1 MAKRLL
7 KKSEVCR
14 LTGVGDSTIW
24 RYTDLGYFPASVLGK
39 DKSSHN
45 RRWARSDIDLWIKAN
60 GTGPLRSSQG
70 PQSTWR
76 SWLDIQTDPELQLA
90 TWEDAEEPAAKT
102 KKPPSFASKPKHYLR
117 HVTYDDKEGAKE
129 LGARWDGMCWFI
141 PDVVQGVARSKLES
155 LYGPSMYGNHSRRGS
170 GQWGAFV
177 HATANEQLADTL
189 SGFETGD
196 VMDAIHDAWPETKV
210 KQKDP
215 VPGTTNVKPK
225 SERVTPKP
233 TPAGSKRTVTIKT
246 EPARPDPALHYY
258 TVRIPKVL
266 IAAAVLIAV
275 GVGGWFM
282 GRGF

>member
-1 MAKRLL
+1 M
-7 KKSEVCR
+7 
-14 LTGVGDSTIW
+14 
-24 RYTDLGYFPASVLGK
+24 
-39 DKSSHN
+39 
-45 RRWARSDIDLWIKAN
+45 
-60 GTGPLRSSQG
+60 
-70 PQSTWR
+70 
-76 SWLDIQTDPELQLA
+76 
-90 TWEDAEEPAAKT
+90 
-102 KKPPSFASKPKHYLR
+102 
-117 HVTYDDKEGAKE
+117 TYDDKEKAKE

-210 KQKDP
+210 EQKDP
-215 VPGTTNVKPK
+215 VPGITNVKPK
-225 SERVTPKP
+225 SKRVTPKP
-233 TPAGSKRTVTIKT
+233 TPVGSKRTVTIKT
-246 EPARPDPALHYY
+246 EPTRPDPALHYY

-266 IAAAVLIAV
+266 VAAAVLIAV